1 VNFALAFPKRVRRI
15 VLMAPGIPNFGP
27 MTLQWANYGM
37 PMILLPSRTTIRRFI
52 RGVSTNG
59 YQADDPVYEQMIVG
73 MPQLRHPTFVRPV
86 FSDAEL
92 RELRAP
98 TLLLIGDHEIMY
110 EPRRALE
117 RATQLLPNLRA
128 KLVPNAGH
136 MLNSDQPAVV
146 DERMLQFLS
155 DDMKEGS
162 DLP

>member
-1 VNFALAFPKRVRRI
+1 
-15 VLMAPGIPNFGP
+15 
-27 MTLQWANYGM
+27 
-37 PMILLPSRTTIRRFI
+37 
-52 RGVSTNG
+52 VSKNG

-128 KLVPNAGH
+128 ELVPNAGH